1 VAFYAFLALF
11 PALIAGL
18 LLYGLVRDPDD
29 VRAQAADWTRNMPSD
44 AASVVTKQLDQLA
57 STSQSSLGIGLVIA
71 LALALWSAAGGVG
84 NLVTAL
90 NIAYD
95 EEETRGFVKRKLL
108 ALALTA
114 GGILFAVLCLT
125 LVAAAPAVLD
135 EVVPSG
141 PARWG
146 AEALRWAFLLV
157 AMTGV
162 LAVLYRVAPDREN
175 ARFSWVS
182 VGAVVATLAWLV
194 ASAGFSVYVSLAGS
208 YAKTY
213 GALAGVVVLLLWLWM
228 SVYLVLLG
236 AELNAEAEEQT
247 ISDTT
252 TGDPEPIGERGAVK
266 ADSIPGATVTRD

>member
-1 VAFYAFLALF
+1 
-11 PALIAGL
+11 
-18 LLYGLVRDPDD
+18 
-29 VRAQAADWTRNMPSD
+29 MPSD

-57 STSQSSLGIGLVIA
+57 STSPSSLGIGLVIA

-95 EEETRGFVKRKLL
+95 EEETRGFVKRKAL

-135 EVVPSG
+135 EVAPSG

-194 ASAGFSVYVSLAGS
+194 ASVGFSVYVSLAGS
-208 YAKTY
+208 YAETY

-252 TGDPEPIGERGAVK
+252 TGDPQPIGERGAVK